1 MKNNEREELCWLDD
15 SYQFL
20 SIGGL
25 TFNVANCLSTLIAAV
40 IVFLA
45 FFFMSRKIKMRP
57 GKAQN
62 MLEWLVD
69 FTNNI
74 VKSSFP
80 QKSEAQP
87 FMLYA
92 FVMFAFIFISN
103 QLGLMFEI
111 IVGGK
116 TYVKSPTSD
125 PIVTMSLGII
135 TLVLSHYFGVKKHGF
150 GGYLKT
156 YLQPIAFLSPINL
169 LEEFTNFLTLS
180 LRLYGNIFAGEV
192 LLSLIT
198 KRLAPSY
205 GVWTYIASFPL
216 SMIWQGFSVFI
227 GAIQAYV
234 FVVLSTVYISEKVVS
249 E

>member
-1 MKNNEREELCWLDD
+1 MDE
-15 SYQFL
+15 SYPL
-20 SIGGL
+20 VSIGGL
-25 TFNVANCLSTLIAAV
+25 TFSVTNCLSTLIAALV
-40 IVFLA
+40 VFFV
-45 FFFMSRKIKMRP
+45 FFFMSRKITMRP

-62 MLEWLVD
+62 MLEWIVD
-69 FTNNI
+69 FTNGI

-80 QKSEAQP
+80 DKNEARP

-92 FVMFAFIFISN
+92 FVMFAFIFVSN
-103 QLGLMFEI
+103 QLGLIFEI

-125 PIVTMSLGII
+125 PIVTLSLGTI
-135 TLVLSHYFGVKKHGF
+135 TLVLAHYFGVKKLGF
-150 GGYLKT
+150 GGYLKS
-156 YLQPIAFLSPINL
+156 YFKPIALLSPINL

-198 KRLAPSY
+198 KQLAPSF
-205 GVWTYIASFPL
+205 GVWSYLFSLPL
-216 SMIWQGFSVFI
+216 NMVWQGFSVFI